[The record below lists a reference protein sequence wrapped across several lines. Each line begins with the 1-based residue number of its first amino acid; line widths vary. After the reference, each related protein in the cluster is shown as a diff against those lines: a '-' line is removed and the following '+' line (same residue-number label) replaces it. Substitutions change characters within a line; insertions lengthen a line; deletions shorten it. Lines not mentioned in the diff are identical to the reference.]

1 MQNNILYFGLAFA
14 CLLLLI
20 SILLAIFSKFKHTQ
34 FKQSLL
40 RFLNITLMIQLLV
53 IAVLTV
59 NNTTFNSLILL
70 GWLVISFQVVCN
82 LISYK
87 SVKRRQNKIKPTLDS
102 FSMD

>member
-1 MQNNILYFGLAFA
+1 MQNNILYFGLFFA
-14 CLLLLI
+14 WLLLLI

-53 IAVLTV
+53 VAVLTV
-59 NNTTFNSLILL
+59 NNTTLNSLIPW
-70 GWLVISFQVVCN
+70 GWLVVGFQMVCN

-87 SVKRRQNKIKPTLDS
+87 SVKRRQNKVKSTLDS